1 MDSEDPGFT
10 VTALRIDDGASVDE
24 RELGLL
30 EAFLPELMREMLR
43 SQEGDA
49 EGE

>member
-10 VTALRIDDGASVDE
+10 VTALHFDDGAHVE
-24 RELGLL
+24 EQELGLI
-30 EAFLPELMREMLR
+30 ETFLPELIREMLR

-49 EGE
+49 EGH